1 VISPSPEDE
10 AALDAT
16 KAPLMEH
23 LIELR
28 KRLIYSVLSFAVA
41 FAIAFSSAK
50 YIYAFLTIPLANALA
65 GTPDAH
71 LIFTALGEVF
81 FAYVKIGMFGGL
93 CLAFPFI
100 AGQIWMFI
108 APGLYKHERNAFL
121 PFLLATPFCFIV
133 GAGFAYYVLLPY
145 AIHFFIGFQTP
156 GVVNGALGIQ
166 LQAKVSEYLDL
177 VMKLLFAFGFAFQ
190 LPVLL
195 SLLGK
200 VGIITSAQLR
210 SARRF
215 AIVGMTA
222 VAAVI
227 TPPDPVSMLAL
238 AVPMWGLY
246 EISVWLVVWI
256 ERNRARD
263 AAAREATEAA
273 AASTESAGTD
283 VTKQ

>member
-1 VISPSPEDE
+1 MISPSSEDE
-10 AALDAT
+10 AALEAT

-28 KRLIYSVLSFAVA
+28 KRLIYSVVSFVLAFVIA
-41 FAIAFSSAK
+41 FASAK
-50 YIYAFLTIPLANALA
+50 YIYAFLTIPLAKAMA
-65 GTPDAH
+65 GTPNAH
-71 LIFTALGEVF
+71 LIYTALGEVF

-100 AGQIWMFI
+100 AAQIWMFI

-121 PFLLATPFCFIV
+121 PFLLATPFCFIA
-133 GAGFAYYVLLPY
+133 GAAFAYYVLLPY
-145 AIHFFIGFQTP
+145 AIHFFLGFQT
-156 GVVNGALGIQ
+156 GGELSGALGIQ

-200 VGIITSAQLR
+200 VGIVTSAQLR

-227 TPPDPVSMLAL
+227 TPPDPVSMMAL
-238 AVPMWGLY
+238 AVPMCLLY
-246 EISVWLVVWI
+246 EVSVWLVVMI
-256 ERNRARD
+256 ERGRAREL
-263 AAAREATEAA
+263 AAREAAEAA
-273 AASTESAGTD
+273 AGTD
-283 VTKQ
+283 IAPN